1 MKLLIT
7 SLVSLLLLWT
17 LHSCKSSTA
26 AAPLCD
32 TDCLKDS
39 LQFTDDNHPLKPF
52 VHISAKDCLPDSLIW
67 SYTDMG
73 VNRKMG
79 MLDLIGIP
87 VKLSKS
93 SVACFI
99 KDTSYAWLSFNDC
112 SNKRGYLIKI
122 PFNKKET
129 IGRKSSAVNNLDP
142 KFSVDPSLIAYS
154 DRGNIFA
161 EDKATGKTAMMT
173 FGERVE
179 IDYDAI
185 HESIDTVN
193 ITPSRIWV
201 RVKIGNAWKEIEK
214 NIELK

>member
-7 SLVSLLLLWT
+7 TTLSFLLLWT

-26 AAPLCD
+26 SAPLCD

-39 LQFTDDNHPLKPF
+39 IQFVDNNHPLQPF
-52 VHISAKDCLPDSLIW
+52 VQISAKDCMPDTLIW
-67 SYTDMG
+67 SYLDMG

-79 MLDLIGIP
+79 MVDLIGIP

-93 SVACFI
+93 SVDCYI

-122 PFNKKET
+122 PFDKKEN
-129 IGRKSSAVNNLDP
+129 IARKSSAVNSIDP

-161 EDKATGKTAMMT
+161 EDKATGKSAMMT
-173 FGERVE
+173 FGEKVD
-179 IDYDAI
+179 IDYDAL
-185 HESIDTVN
+185 HESIDSVN

-201 RVKIGNAWKEIEK
+201 RVKIGGNWKEIEK